1 MVTHKRPQEGPMI
14 LIRALWVSLAALSFG
29 TGVLGVFLPLLPTTV
44 FMLMAVYCASKGS
57 PRFEAWIRSRH
68 YVGPMLITWEQE
80 RAIPRRAKLAAVSM
94 IALSAL
100 ITGWSLGPGWQRW
113 AVAALLLLIALW
125 LATRP
130 EPSSSNK

>member
-1 MVTHKRPQEGPMI
+1 MR
-14 LIRALWVSLAALSFG
+14 LISLMWVMLAGMSFSI
-29 TGVLGVFLPLLPTTV
+29 GVLGIFLPLLPTTV

-68 YVGPMLITWEQE
+68 YVGPLLVTWEQE

-100 ITGWSLGPGWQRW
+100 ITAWSLGPGWTRW
-113 AVAALLLLIALW
+113 GVITLLMLIALW

-130 EPSSSNK
+130 EPSSSAE

>member
-1 MVTHKRPQEGPMI
+1 MR
-14 LIRALWVSLAALSFG
+14 LISLMWVMLAGMSFSI
-29 TGVLGVFLPLLPTTV
+29 GVLGIFLPLLPTTV

-68 YVGPMLITWEQE
+68 YVGPLLVTWEQE

-100 ITGWSLGPGWQRW
+100 ITAWSLGPGWTRW
-113 AVAALLLLIALW
+113 GVITLLMLIAVW

-130 EPSSSNK
+130 EPTVRE

>member
-1 MVTHKRPQEGPMI
+1 MR
-14 LIRALWVSLAALSFG
+14 LIRALWIALAAISFSI
-29 TGVLGVFLPLLPTTV
+29 GVVGAFLPLLPTTV
-44 FMLMAVYCASKGS
+44 FMLIAVYCASKGS

-68 YVGPMLITWEQE
+68 YVGPLLVNWEQE

-100 ITGWSLGPGWQRW
+100 ITGWSLGPGWTRW
-113 AVAALLLLIALW
+113 GVIALLVLIALW

-130 EPSSSNK
+130 EPSSSNE